1 LSAAAKAC
9 ILLPEPL
16 KWLFNAV
23 TASNEGKAGMNISD
37 RYRELTDDVQ
47 LLLDAPVDASSNEV
61 LKAQR
66 IIEQAAQEMEELEE
80 LVGDIPQ
87 MQLESKLTPVL
98 LKSHSQLDRARLL
111 LVEQGSEDHAAAVWE
126 LEQKIYRLLN
136 AL

>member
-1 LSAAAKAC
+1 MAKVC
-9 ILLPEPL
+9 ILSTKLRNGQ
-16 KWLFNAV
+16 FNAV
-23 TASNEGKAGMNISD
+23 TASDEGKTGMNISD
-37 RYRELTDDVQ
+37 RYRELTDDVR
-47 LLLDAPVDASSNEV
+47 LILNVPADSSGDEG
-61 LKAQR
+61 LKAQQM
-66 IIEQAAQEMEELEE
+66 IDQAAQDMEELEE

-111 LVEQGSEDHAAAVWE
+111 LEELGAEDRAAAVWE

>member
-1 LSAAAKAC
+1 
-9 ILLPEPL
+9 
-16 KWLFNAV
+16 
-23 TASNEGKAGMNISD
+23 MNISD

-47 LLLDAPVDASSNEV
+47 LLLDAPVDASGDEV
-61 LKAQR
+61 LKAQQ
-66 IIEQAAQEMEELEE
+66 IIEQAAQDMEELED

-111 LVEQGSEDHAAAVWE
+111 LVEQGAEDRAAAVWE

>member
-1 LSAAAKAC
+1 
-9 ILLPEPL
+9 
-16 KWLFNAV
+16 
-23 TASNEGKAGMNISD
+23 MNISD
-37 RYRELTDDVQ
+37 RYRELTDDVR
-47 LLLDAPVDASSNEV
+47 LILDAPVDDSEGEA
-61 LKAQR
+61 LKAQQ
-66 IIEQAAQEMEELEE
+66 IIDQAAQDMEELEE

-111 LVEQGSEDHAAAVWE
+111 LVELGAEDRAAAVWE

>member
-1 LSAAAKAC
+1 
-9 ILLPEPL
+9 
-16 KWLFNAV
+16 
-23 TASNEGKAGMNISD
+23 MNISD

-47 LLLDAPVDASSNEV
+47 LLLDTPVDTSGDEV

-111 LVEQGSEDHAAAVWE
+111 LVEQGAEDHAAAVWE